1 MATVSHPSPNHWVL
15 HLASQSDPDS
25 EVTVELRMSK
35 ATAQSL
41 AHLESSRIAALN
53 PDANSPVSEDV
64 GSAILTILSSIAA
77 IGRVKKRV
85 GAFDQREIMD
95 AIDNEVDSARAGRTG
110 H

>member
-1 MATVSHPSPNHWVL
+1 
-15 HLASQSDPDS
+15 
-25 EVTVELRMSK
+25 MSK

-41 AHLESSRIAALN
+41 AQLEASRIAALN

-95 AIDNEVDSARAGRTG
+95 AIDNEVNSARAGRP
-110 H
+110 